1 MRVIAGSARRTN
13 LKTLSGLDT
22 RPTTDKIKETLFN
35 MLPFDLS
42 GCTFLDLFAGSGGIG
57 IEALSRGAEKAFF
70 VDKNRKAAEIIRGN
84 LRATHL
90 EECAEVF
97 VCDAASALARLEG
110 KVYFDYI
117 FIDPPYRH
125 ELERRVLEQLR
136 ESSLIDK
143 QSTLIVEASLDTD
156 FDYLDSLG
164 YVTEKKKIYKT
175 NQHLFLYREEKR

>member
-13 LKTLSGLDT
+13 LKTLPGLDT

-42 GCTFLDLFAGSGGIG
+42 GYTFLDLFAGSGGIG
-57 IEALSRGAEKAFF
+57 IEALSRGADKAVF
-70 VDKNRKAAEIIRGN
+70 VDKNRRAAEIIRSN

-90 EECAEVF
+90 EERADVL
-97 VCDAASALARLEG
+97 VCDAATAIARLDG
-110 KVYFDYI
+110 TAYFDYI

-136 ESSLIDK
+136 DTSLIDK

-156 FDYLDSLG
+156 FGYLGALG
-164 YVTEKKKIYKT
+164 YVTEKQKIYKT
-175 NQHLFLYREEKR
+175 NQHLFLYQKEKR